1 MFQTSD
7 KTDEFFKALAA
18 FQDECEDPKKD
29 SFNPHF
35 KSKYVSLGTVIDTV
49 RPVLKRHGLVV
60 NQHPVQ
66 AEGGVGILTHLHH
79 LPSNQWVRSSF
90 SLPLPKNDAQAVGS
104 GITYGLRYSLLAIL
118 GLAAEDDDGNEVS
131 GRGEKKEAPRGTAP
145 LAQPQASGSRDTGG
159 RVASAEQRTDQR
171 TTTATSAGPSATSN
185 DESVTQQQITQIQG
199 LYAQLGVTQKPGMAE
214 LAKRF
219 AGVSSA
225 SELTFATA
233 KKLIAGLTHEL
244 ATKKGGK

>member
-18 FQDECEDPKKD
+18 FQEECEAPKKN
-29 SFNPHF
+29 SFNPAF
-35 KSKYVSLGTVIDTV
+35 KSRYVNLEGVLDTI
-49 RPVLKRHGLVV
+49 RPYLARHGFVIQ
-60 NQHPVQ
+60 QHPVQ
-66 AEGGVGILTHLHH
+66 AEGGVGILTHMHH

-90 SLPLPKNDAQAVGS
+90 TLPLAKNDAQAVGT
-104 GITYGLRYSLLAIL
+104 GISYGRRYSLLAIL

-131 GRGEKKEAPRGTAP
+131 GRGEKKEAPRGNAH
-145 LAQPQASGSRDTGG
+145 LAS
-159 RVASAEQRTDQR
+159 
-171 TTTATSAGPSATSN
+171 ATSADPRRDNAGMGSPRSASPTQPSTGHGTSPH
-185 DESVTQQQITQIQG
+185 EEPVTQQQITQIQG

-233 KKLIAGLTHEL
+233 KKLIAGLTHEA

>member
-18 FQDECEDPKKD
+18 FQEECEDPKKD

-35 KSKYVSLGTVIDTV
+35 KSRYVSLGTVIDTV

-66 AEGGVGILTHLHH
+66 ADGGVGILTHLHH

-131 GRGEKKEAPRGTAP
+131 GRGEKKEAPKDARPFENRQSAP
-145 LAQPQASGSRDTGG
+145 RATEGPSREPV
-159 RVASAEQRTDQR
+159 R
-171 TTTATSAGPSATSN
+171 TATAAHTPSTS
-185 DESVTQQQITQIQG
+185 ETEPVTQQQITQIQG

-233 KKLIAGLTHEL
+233 KKLIAGLTHEA